1 MRPSKRL
8 LVANRGEIAVRIM
21 DTAKKMGIETIAV
34 YSDADRHALHVRMAD
49 DAVDIGP
56 SPAQESYLNIE
67 RVIAAG
73 RHAKA
78 DAIHP
83 GYGFLSEHAAFARA
97 VRNAGMIFVGPSG
110 DAIEAIG
117 NKASAKSLMGSAGVP
132 MLPGFHGD
140 AQDDATLLTAI
151 EQVGRPALIKA
162 VAGGGGRGM
171 RLVGPNDD
179 PLSCL
184 KAARQ
189 EAASGFGDDRVLI
202 EKFITHPR
210 HVEVQV
216 FADQH
221 GHVCHLF
228 ERDCSLQ
235 RRHQKVLEEAPAP
248 ELDEDVRAAMG
259 RAAEDAAR
267 SIGYEGAG
275 TVEFL
280 LDRDG
285 SFYFLE
291 INTRLQVEHPVTEM
305 ITGLDLVE
313 WQLRIAAGEFL
324 PEPPKTASGHAME
337 ARLCAEVP
345 AQSFRPSVG
354 RITKLRF
361 PDLPGLRVDSG
372 VEEGDHVSPHYDSML
387 AKLITHGAN
396 RQEAADK
403 LQLALAR
410 TEICGVETNR
420 DFLMALLRDE
430 EFRLGG
436 MTTRMIDEKIDHLV
450 QPQEI
455 SQEVLVLAI
464 IRALKSA
471 QTQHK
476 SHMAHSPFGAIL
488 GWAMN
493 GEAFRQIRLFD
504 GAWLDYTIQELGQDC
519 FISMP
524 DGRHLVVSIT
534 RDDGSQLSVNINGN
548 PTNGLAHLDD
558 GGIRVV
564 TQMGSWHVPVYDA
577 LAQSSGEAESDLM
590 VRAQIPGLVTDI
602 HVAEGDV
609 VEADHPLLTMEAM
622 KIVTTFRAQRRA
634 KVGAVRAQI
643 GGQVAEGQTLIILE
657 DEHD

>member
-1 MRPSKRL
+1 MRPIKRL

-21 DTAKKMGIETIAV
+21 ETAKKMGMETIAI
-34 YSDADRHALHVRMAD
+34 YSDADRHARHVRMAD

-67 RVIAAG
+67 RLIAAG
-73 RHAKA
+73 RHARA

-97 VRNAGMIFVGPSG
+97 VRDAGMIFVGPSG

-117 NKASAKSLMGSAGVP
+117 NKASAKSLMGAAGVP
-132 MLPGFHGD
+132 MLPGYHGEQ
-140 AQDDATLLTAI
+140 QDDPTLLAAI
-151 EQVGRPALIKA
+151 EEVGRPALIKA
-162 VAGGGGRGM
+162 VSGGGGRGM
-171 RLVGPNDD
+171 RLVGPDDD
-179 PLSCL
+179 PLSSL

-248 ELDEDVRAAMG
+248 LLDADVRAAMG
-259 RAAEDAAR
+259 KAAEDAAR

-280 LDRDG
+280 LDGDG

-305 ITGLDLVE
+305 ITGLDLVA
-313 WQLRIAAGEFL
+313 WQLKIASGEIL
-324 PEPPKTASGHAME
+324 PEPPKTIHGHAME

-345 AQSFRPSVG
+345 AQSFRPSIG
-354 RITKLRF
+354 RITSLRF
-361 PDLPGLRVDSG
+361 PDLPGLRIDSG
-372 VEEGDHVSPHYDSML
+372 VEEGDEVSSHYDSMI

-396 RQEAADK
+396 RLEAADK
-403 LQLALAR
+403 LLMALAQ
-410 TEICGVETNR
+410 TEIAGVETNR

-430 EFRLGG
+430 NFRSAK
-436 MTTRMIDEKIDHLV
+436 MTTRMIDEKIDELV
-450 QPQEI
+450 QPSEMGD
-455 SQEVLVLAI
+455 EVLVLAI
-464 IRALKSA
+464 IRALKHA
-471 QTQHK
+471 RGQTT
-476 SHMAHSPFGAIL
+476 SHMPHNPFGGIH

-493 GEAFRQIRLFD
+493 GEAMRYLRLFH
-504 GAWLDYTIQELGQDC
+504 GQWADYTAQEVGQDC
-519 FISMP
+519 FITMP

-534 RDDGSQLSVNINGN
+534 NDDGRLLSLNINGQ
-548 PTNGLAHLDD
+548 PSNGLATPDQ

-564 TQMGSWHVPVYDA
+564 TQSGSWHVPIYDA
-577 LAQSSGEAESDLM
+577 LAQSSGEDESDLM
-590 VRAQIPGLVTDI
+590 IRAQIPGLVTDI
-602 HVAEGDV
+602 HVAEGDLV
-609 VEADHPLLTMEAM
+609 AADQPLITMEAM

-634 KVGAVRAQI
+634 RVQEVRAQI
-643 GGQVAEGQTLIILE
+643 GGQVAEGQTLIMLE
-657 DEHD
+657 EEDD